1 MIPDIKTILYASDLG
16 DGSKKAFYMAAKE
29 AFKHNANLIFLN
41 VVEPVGTSTTA
52 LLEGYLNPEVIAGMR
67 SEGFGNLKALM
78 ESRIS
83 EFCQQELS
91 EREPLPNHPVARIEE
106 GPAAETIIQVAD
118 ELDADL
124 IVMGTRTRT
133 HSVLGRFFVG
143 STAQSVIQLSNRPVM
158 IVPIEN

>member
-29 AFKHNANLIFLN
+29 AFKHKAHMVFLN
-41 VVEPVGTSTTA
+41 VVEPVGTSTTT
-52 LLEGYLNPEVIAGMR
+52 LLEGYLNPAVLAEIR
-67 SEGFGNLKALM
+67 SEGFGNLQALM
-78 ESRIS
+78 ENRIS
-83 EFCQQELS
+83 EFCLQELS
-91 EREPLPNHPVARIEE
+91 EREPLPYYPVARVEE
-106 GPAAETIIQVAD
+106 GPAAEIIIQVAD

-124 IVMGTRTRT
+124 IVMGTRSRT

-143 STAQSVIQLSNRPVM
+143 STAQSVMQLSSRPVM